1 MTIRIGQGARF
12 SAGTFYP
19 TDVSGCSLWLR
30 ADMGVTL
37 VEPVV
42 AAPNDISSGSWS
54 KANSSATN
62 TYTLQDTNDGG
73 AVYHYIEQTVTNLR
87 ASNEATI
94 TLEIKSG
101 TKTQI
106 QVNLSGSKFAIF
118 DTSDGSVYSTN
129 GTASTTSLGGGWWSA
144 SLTAV
149 PVSGVIQLLIASGGT
164 SNYQG
169 NGTGTILI
177 RNVNVTQYNV
187 SSWANQASG
196 WASSVSQGTAAN
208 RPLWQPAGFN
218 NMPCLD
224 FSETLDHYLTG
235 TGGSINSEI
244 TLFAAVA
251 WDDSATENYQYA
263 LTLGEDTGNYTLYT
277 ITRDDNISQTYYSYP
292 GGAIPASD
300 GTYVY
305 VDSTNHIVT
314 AKYINDS
321 QKHYAWHDGTADT
334 VEVLPS
340 LCTVTNRVTVGTYVG
355 SGPTFTGNFNG
366 RVAELIGF
374 NSPLNDTNRQRVQQ
388 YMGSRYSIVVA

>member
-1 MTIRIGQGARF
+1 MTIRIGLGAKF

-19 TDVSGCSLWLR
+19 TDVSSCSLWLR

-42 AAPNDISSGSWS
+42 TSPNDVSSGWSGANCSWP
-54 KANSSATN
+54 N
-62 TYTLQDTNDGG
+62 TYTLKDTNDGG
-73 AVYHYIEQTVTNLR
+73 PAYHYMYQTVTNLR
-87 ASNEATI
+87 ASNEATV
-94 TLEIKSG
+94 TLEVKSG

-106 QVNLSGSKFAIF
+106 QVDLSSAKFAIF
-118 DTSDGSVYSTN
+118 DMSGGSVYSTN
-129 GTASTTSLGGGWWSA
+129 GTATITSIGGGWWRV

-149 PVSGVIQLLIASGGT
+149 PTTGIIQFSTVSSGT
-164 SNYQG
+164 SYYQG
-169 NGTGTILI
+169 DGTGTVLL
-177 RNVNVTQYNV
+177 RNINVTQYNV

-196 WASSVSQGTAAN
+196 WAGSVSQGTAAN

-224 FSETLDHYLTG
+224 FSEALDHYLTG
-235 TGGSINSEI
+235 SGGTINSEI
-244 TLFAAVA
+244 TLFAAIA

-263 LTLGEDTGNYTLYT
+263 LTLGEDSGNYTLYT
-277 ITRDDNISQTYYSYP
+277 ITRDDNISQTYYSYV

-305 VDSTNHIVT
+305 TDSTNHIIT
-314 AKYINDS
+314 AKYTNDS

-334 VEVLPS
+334 VDVLSS
-340 LCTVTNRVTVGTYVG
+340 LSTVANRVTVGAYVV
-355 SGPTFTGNFNG
+355 SGPTFYGNFNG
-366 RVAELIGF
+366 RIAELIGF